1 MTVNVNG
8 KQILADNFLYHET
21 TYIPIRAVAEEL
33 GATVQ
38 YESITQKFNTIFNPN
53 AQYDVLN
60 MVKNSFYDLGI
71 SSISDQ
77 LQARTL
83 YAQTFDFIG

>member
-38 YESITQKFNTIFNPN
+38 YESITQKFNTIFN
-53 AQYDVLN
+53 
-60 MVKNSFYDLGI
+60 
-71 SSISDQ
+71 DQ